1 MFSQTSLV
9 GALTVTNLW
18 HFVLAA
24 PTSQASFAQDVDHNS
39 VSAASIRPREAT
51 GSIYGS
57 ETLLGPDGNLV
68 NPADTTAISD
78 YQLVPGQDEDQN
90 VGLYLDF
97 TNIVNPQPIKAM
109 SGGTDPG
116 PRKYSSILVHG

>member
-1 MFSQTSLV
+1 MFSPTSLV

-18 HFVLAA
+18 HFILAA
-24 PTSQASFAQDVDHNS
+24 PTSPASFAQDVDHNS
-39 VSAASIRPREAT
+39 VLGPSIRPRGAT
-51 GSIYGS
+51 GSIYGP
-57 ETLLGPDGNLV
+57 ETLLGPDGNPV

-97 TNIVNPQPIKAM
+97 TNAINPQPIRDM

-116 PRKYSSILVHG
+116 PRKYSLILV